1 MSPVK
6 QATRLIPYIQ
16 TTKLQD
22 QLANLKAGLDTNSTI
37 VLTRINSHTRKD
49 LVSSFVYGLYYINLI
64 EEEER
69 RKARR
74 DTSKAQ
80 YNFLN

>member
-1 MSPVK
+1 MNPVQ
-6 QATRLIPYIQ
+6 QANKLIPYAQ

-22 QLANLKAGLDTNSTI
+22 QLSNLKANLDTNSTI

-49 LVSSFVYGLYYINLI
+49 LVSAFVYGLYHINLI

-69 RKARR
+69 KKNNR
-74 DTSKAQ
+74 DWSKAQ